1 MVENVVIVNCRFL
14 EPGLVE
20 TEFMNE
26 LMFRVPMLI
35 QLDVQSAWSKTF
47 CCYWSYPGSN
57 PDMGAAHS
65 VELIF
70 VFNDR
75 GAGTSS
81 TFNGTNIS
89 DEIFEA
95 VQQTWINFA
104 RCEIFSFFKT
114 IGHG

>member
-1 MVENVVIVNCRFL
+1 MVENVVIVNCRFQ

-35 QLDVQSAWSKTF
+35 QLDVKSAWSKTF

-57 PDMGAAHS
+57 PDMDAAHS

>member
-1 MVENVVIVNCRFL
+1 MNSIEEQKRFAHRAVSDAVPYLKEEDKKYYEEFHRVCRFQ

-35 QLDVQSAWSKTF
+35 QLDVQSTWSKTF
-47 CCYWSYPGSN
+47 CYYWSYPGSN

-75 GAGTSS
+75 GA
-81 TFNGTNIS
+81 
-89 DEIFEA
+89 
-95 VQQTWINFA
+95 
-104 RCEIFSFFKT
+104 
-114 IGHG
+114 